1 MATLADSVFIK
12 IESVEKVEESYQAE
26 SELSEPQVSVADLY
40 QLPDAYGDNRM
51 VFQARNPYSAHVYW
65 EYTAELVDR
74 VISSL
79 EYNSLAEAELS
90 LRLYDLTIDAEYN
103 VYYDTELGVADDNW
117 YFFDLEPEHT
127 YLLRLGVL
135 DEEGEFHTILESNK
149 VLTPRDS
156 ISDLLDEEWLR
167 VEEIESLARIY
178 RLSISEEGAALKDG
192 AFKEGILKERYS
204 SLDIQKS
211 YASLDAL
218 NVEDRLT
225 KLKISNYSSLSLLER
240 EGEYSS
246 LTVTEEKND
255 I

>member
-1 MATLADSVFIK
+1 
-12 IESVEKVEESYQAE
+12 
-26 SELSEPQVSVADLY
+26 
-40 QLPDAYGDNRM
+40 M

-65 EYTAELVDR
+65 EYTTELVDR

-79 EYNSLAEAELS
+79 KYNSLAEAELS
-90 LRLYDLTIDAEYN
+90 LRLYDLTIGAEYN
-103 VYYDTELGVADDNW
+103 VYYDTEIGVGDDNW

-127 YLLRLGVL
+127 YLVRLGIL
-135 DEEGEFHTILESNK
+135 DEEGEFHIILESNK

-167 VEEIESLARIY
+167 VEEKESLARIY
-178 RLSISEEGAALKDG
+178 RLSISEESGSLKDG
-192 AFKEGILKERYS
+192 TLKESYG

-218 NVEDRLT
+218 KVEDRLA

-240 EGEYSS
+240 EQEYSS
-246 LTVTEEKND
+246 STVAEEKND